1 MSSVLLALAAF
12 GLVPST
18 VFAGMVLVAGR
29 RDLRKRRL
37 ALSIAVG
44 RLVVCDPSWFG
55 LLVLYPLR
63 DLMGFGLWGASYLG
77 SRILWR
83 GRIFQLLPGGKMRA
97 AE

>member
-18 VFAGMVLVAGR
+18 VFAGMVLVAVR
-29 RDLRKRRL
+29 RYLRKRRL

-44 RLVVCDPSWFG
+44 RLVVCDPSW
-55 LLVLYPLR
+55 L
-63 DLMGFGLWGASYLG
+63 GFGLWGASYLG